1 MTKLTNL
8 TNTFI
13 SDCYNI
19 ITNNI
24 LIASAKIWSWRYI
37 SFLYFSSR
45 EGCGHED
52 EDSLNVRK
60 AMHWIRCFGLVVSDG
75 PGTDI
80 TKYAR
85 IWDAFVCRLG
95 CPEFTWPVDQPT
107 PKIGPSRSLFIPD
120 SAIYKGHPRFSTL
133 TRNIRQRRGER
144 VAINI
149 PSKYTY
155 AIYL

>member
-1 MTKLTNL
+1 M
-8 TNTFI
+8 
-13 SDCYNI
+13 
-19 ITNNI
+19 
-24 LIASAKIWSWRYI
+24 RM
-37 SFLYFSSR
+37 R
-45 EGCGHED
+45 
-52 EDSLNVRK
+52 DSLNVRK

-107 PKIGPSRSLFIPD
+107 PKVGSSRSLFIPD

-155 AIYL
+155 IIYITFTFHNITFHVINYFYTHKYRKFHYNTHIYIHK